1 MLIKKVFLGKAGESS
16 TTRRIKI
23 NHKRVERLY
32 KENKM
37 QLKNR
42 KKSHKKYSVK
52 KREEHILTEKPG
64 NWLAVDFVID
74 SIANKHP

>member
-1 MLIKKVFLGKAGESS
+1 MI
-16 TTRRIKI
+16 TTLLHQDGIKI

-42 KKSHKKYSVK
+42 KKSHKN
-52 KREEHILTEKPG
+52 IL
-64 NWLAVDFVID
+64 
-74 SIANKHP
+74 

>member
-1 MLIKKVFLGKAGESS
+1 MLLHQDG
-16 TTRRIKI
+16 IKI

-52 KREEHILTEKPG
+52 KREEHIRLLKIEK
-64 NWLAVDFVID
+64 AV
-74 SIANKHP
+74 